1 MTAPIIPPGFAA
13 VTPYIFVNDTPAY
26 IDFLIR
32 AFDAVE
38 VGRSVDPAGRIANAQ
53 LRFNGSMLMLS
64 EASEAFPPARSAF
77 YLYVD
82 DADRAIGLA
91 VDAGATGIMAVADM
105 DYGDRQG
112 GVRDPAGNI
121 WWLSQRLSDRA
132 YY

>member
-1 MTAPIIPPGFAA
+1 MTSPIIPSGFAA
-13 VTPYIFVNDTPAY
+13 VTPYVFVTGAPAY
-26 IDFLIR
+26 IEFLIR

-53 LRFNGSMLMLS
+53 LRLSGSMLMLS
-64 EASEAFPPARSAF
+64 EASAAFPPARSAF

-82 DADRAIGLA
+82 DADRALVHA
-91 VDAGATGIMAVADM
+91 VDAGATAIMAVADM

-132 YY
+132 YH